1 MITSQFQLMP
11 MLFRLTH
18 YTAIND
24 NKSKRTLATRVKT
37 AIYTAVKT
45 SPPNSLQRERQR
57 MLIFPF
63 AHNHN
68 SLRLWSDRYHNSLR
82 FARTFPRPPD
92 WRAAFV
98 RSLQARSLQKQ
109 ILPTINENRI
119 TVQTKSFC
127 ALLHQGASSV
137 LVLISYFV
145 FFSPGTW
152 AHVPSLMFGSFSQT
166 NASDPNDN
174 RLLLRSAK
182 NKHINNVINLGKLAV
197 NGATSKSAHLQK
209 SQVV

>member
-1 MITSQFQLMP
+1 
-11 MLFRLTH
+11 
-18 YTAIND
+18 
-24 NKSKRTLATRVKT
+24 
-37 AIYTAVKT
+37 
-45 SPPNSLQRERQR
+45 

-63 AHNHN
+63 AHNRN
-68 SLRLWSDRYHNSLR
+68 SLHLWSDHYHNSLR

-98 RSLQARSLQKQ
+98 RSLQARSLRKQ

-127 ALLHQGASSV
+127 SLLHQGASSV

-182 NKHINNVINLGKLAV
+182 NKHINNVINLGDLNLSNSGFISEKDHS
-197 NGATSKSAHLQK
+197 GCK
-209 SQVV
+209 SQNIAIRPLEGNVLCQIWFKWSY